1 MMAKLARFRKRRST
15 EDILLDAFVYIFLI
29 CLIVVT
35 LYPFLN
41 TVAVSFNDGLDSLK
55 GGIYLWPRKFTTF
68 NYRMLLARPQIYQAV
83 KVTLARTVLSTV
95 LGVFS
100 TAILAYTISRKEFVL
115 RKFISTIYVITL
127 YVNGGLIP
135 TYFVYRFLGLTNSF
149 WVYIW
154 PAILHAFNLI
164 IVRTYISGLPE
175 SLIESA
181 KIDGAGEFTIF
192 LRIIFPLIKPVLAV
206 VALFTAVAAWNSW
219 FDVFVYNPMKPEL
232 STLAYELQKV
242 LASAQQMS
250 TSMELA
256 MSRAAAGAN
265 EVTPRAIRATMTVI
279 VTVPI
284 ACIYPFLQKYFVH
297 GLTLG
302 GVKE

>member
-1 MMAKLARFRKRRST
+1 MAKLARFRKRRSL
-15 EDILLDAFVYIFLI
+15 EDNLLDAFVYIFLI

-55 GGIYLWPRKFTTF
+55 GGIYLWPRQFTTF
-68 NYRMLLARPQIYQAV
+68 NYTMLLARPQIYQAL
-83 KVTLARTVLSTV
+83 KVTIARTVLSTV

>member
-1 MMAKLARFRKRRST
+1 MSRRFIRRGL
-15 EDILLDAFVYIFLI
+15 EDILLDGFVYLFLI

-83 KVTLARTVLSTV
+83 KVTLARTVLSTA

-100 TAILAYTISRKEFVL
+100 TAILAYTISRREFVL
-115 RKFISTIYVITL
+115 RKFISTLYVITL
-127 YVNGGLIP
+127 YINGGLIP
-135 TYFVYRFLGLTNSF
+135 TYFVFRGLGLTNSF

-164 IVRTYISGLPE
+164 IVRTYINDLPE

-181 KIDGAGEFTIF
+181 RIDGASEFTIF
-192 LRIIFPLIKPVLAV
+192 FRIIFPLIKPVLAV

-219 FDVFVYNPMKPEL
+219 FDVFVYNPMSPEL

-250 TSMELA
+250 TTMEQA
-256 MSRAAAGAN
+256 MSRAATGAN
-265 EVTPRAIRATMTVI
+265 EVTPRAIRATMTII
-279 VTVPI
+279 VTIPI
-284 ACIYPFLQKYFVH
+284 ACVYPFLQKYFVH

>member
-1 MMAKLARFRKRRST
+1 MLLKKRSM
-15 EDILLDAFVYIFLI
+15 EDILLDAFVYISLI
-29 CLIVVT
+29 FLIVVT

-41 TVAVSFNDGLDSLK
+41 TIAVSFNEGLDSIK

-68 NYRMLLARPQIYQAV
+68 NYKSLLGREQTYHAAWIS
-83 KVTLARTVLSTV
+83 LMRTVLSTV
-95 LGVFS
+95 IGVFS
-100 TAILAYTISRKEFVL
+100 TAIVAYTLSRKEFVL
-115 RKFISTIYVITL
+115 RKFISILVVVTMYI
-127 YVNGGLIP
+127 NGGLIP
-135 TYFVYRFLGLTNSF
+135 TYFVYRAYGLTGSF
-149 WVYIW
+149 WVYVW
-154 PAILHAFNLI
+154 PAILHAFNVI
-164 IVRTYISGLPE
+164 IVRTYIQGLPD

-181 KIDGAGEFTIF
+181 RIDGASEFRIF
-192 LRIIFPLIKPVLAV
+192 LQIIIPLCMPVLAV
-206 VALFTAVAAWNSW
+206 VALFTAVFAWNSW
-219 FDVFVYNPMKPEL
+219 FDVFLYNPSSPNL

-242 LASAQQMS
+242 LQSAQAMS
-250 TSMELA
+250 ASMEQA

-284 ACIYPFLQKYFVH
+284 AVVYPFLQKYFVH

>member
-1 MMAKLARFRKRRST
+1 MAKLARFRKRRST

>member
-1 MMAKLARFRKRRST
+1 MAKLARFRKRRSL
-15 EDILLDAFVYIFLI
+15 EDNLLDAFVYIFLI

-68 NYRMLLARPQIYQAV
+68 NYTMLLGRPQTYQAV
-83 KVTLARTVLSTV
+83 KVTIARTVLSTV